1 MAHMALW
8 GQDKPALKRQGTTSE
23 GWLRAPDGYK
33 VVRITATGE
42 TLHAKW
48 VTVTDADVVG
58 GSMQVRHSRRMLRF
72 NAEQLEVYFG
82 CVSVASILFG
92 YWLNYGSPAKC

>member
-1 MAHMALW
+1 MAYMALW
-8 GQDKPALKRQGTTSE
+8 GQDKPALKRQQGSTGE

-33 VVRITATGE
+33 VVRITAAGE

-58 GSMQVRHSRRMLRF
+58 GSLQVRHSRRMLRF
-72 NAEQLEVYFG
+72 NAEQLWRNLIREGWRRVPPQ
-82 CVSVASILFG
+82 
-92 YWLNYGSPAKC
+92 W